1 MSYACAEGMHVKA
14 FFEDTDSSA
23 PGNCYEGLSGLL
35 GYIKAKE
42 PDWDYVIV
50 YDRFSVPQ
58 DVIRY
63 TQLIEFLES
72 YGIILLSVKDGLGR
86 DPDEW
91 IDISEE
97 YASQEG
103 SIRKRG
109 WERMKKTIKITR
121 KALLSKD
128 HKQTT
133 VKKEGKEPERIDKE
147 TLLALIRAMKQQ

>member
-1 MSYACAEGMHVKA
+1 MIENIDNCISKVAVYISDQLEQTVSKTTQLFHIMNYACAEGMHVKA
-14 FFEDTDSSA
+14 FFEDTDSVTL
-23 PGNCYEGLSGLL
+23 GNCYEGLSGLL

-72 YGIILLSVKDGLGR
+72 YGIILISVKDGLGR

-91 IDISEE
+91 VDMFEK
-97 YASQEG
+97 YANQEG
-103 SIRKRG
+103 L
-109 WERMKKTIKITR
+109 IT
-121 KALLSKD
+121 K
-128 HKQTT
+128 
-133 VKKEGKEPERIDKE
+133 
-147 TLLALIRAMKQQ
+147 

>member
-1 MSYACAEGMHVKA
+1 MIENIHNCISKVAVYISDQLEQTVSKTTQLFHIMNYACAEGMHVKA
-14 FFEDTDSSA
+14 FFEDTDSVTL
-23 PGNCYEGLSGLL
+23 GNCYEGLSGLL

-72 YGIILLSVKDGLGR
+72 YGIILISVKDGLGR

-91 IDISEE
+91 VDMFEK
-97 YASQEG
+97 YANQEG
-103 SIRKRG
+103 L
-109 WERMKKTIKITR
+109 IT
-121 KALLSKD
+121 K
-128 HKQTT
+128 
-133 VKKEGKEPERIDKE
+133 
-147 TLLALIRAMKQQ
+147 